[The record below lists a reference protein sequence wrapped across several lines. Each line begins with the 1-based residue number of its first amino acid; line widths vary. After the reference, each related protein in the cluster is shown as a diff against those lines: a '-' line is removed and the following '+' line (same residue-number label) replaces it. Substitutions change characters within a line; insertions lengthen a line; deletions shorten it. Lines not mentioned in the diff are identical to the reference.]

1 MGLPRVKD
9 TGKNK
14 TQSRSLTSSQVS
26 FVKCCEEDAG
36 AETDLGIQVKGGRSG
51 EDMERERERAF

>member
-14 TQSRSLTSSQVS
+14 TQSPSLTGSQIS
-26 FVKCCEEDAG
+26 FVKCCEEDSG
-36 AETDLGIQVKGGRSG
+36 AETDQGIQVKGGRSG
-51 EDMERERERAF
+51 EDTERAF